1 MPRLR
6 LDSHRAALLVLVLL
20 PAVWWH
26 PLLLGQLPDFMDTVT
41 QLYPM
46 RVAAAEQIRSGTLPL
61 WLPNIFSGTPLL
73 ANPQISVLYPPQLLF
88 YLAPGPL
95 TNGLICLFH
104 YILAGWGA
112 YFLVRRLTAGGVVP
126 ALFAAVT
133 FQFGAM
139 LVSRIALTPHLYTTA
154 WIPWMLWACEPAVRE
169 RGLLPGRSSVLVA
182 LFLALQILAGS
193 PQITYYTALALVV
206 VWLGWG
212 AVACRSR
219 RAVVELLVRG
229 ALTGLL
235 AALLASA
242 QLLPTLEFLR
252 ESERSPI
259 RLERLQEQALGG
271 GFLWR
276 ALVGFTGPEIEDTDS
291 INAIGPG
298 AMLLALLALAA
309 RRRRRVVL
317 TLWAIS
323 ILGYL
328 LSLGVLAAFWKAVLP
343 LWGSFHAPRRALI
356 LWSVCGPI
364 LAGVGVHRLAV
375 LWRARRWSP
384 SALGILLVALTA
396 GTWWM
401 LPRLERVFTTEER
414 FRPDPRIVEAIGDA
428 RFLALDPNFAYSYD
442 SRRPDYGVSMMPD
455 LACWHG
461 THDVNGY
468 DPLVVQRYARA
479 RNVACFPTGLF
490 YPSHGVYFS
499 NPASPLLRLLNVEY
513 LVGRYDLYDPGR
525 LIPGVH
531 VDSRAVGE
539 LLEPVVEDDFWPLY
553 RYRDARPL
561 AWTVER
567 VLARSDALGALTA
580 ALDLIEPH
588 RVAFVEELLEFASPP
603 APPLTVERLDARR
616 FRLRFAEPL
625 RQETLT
631 VVSTVWMPGWRAR
644 AAGGESLG
652 TLPVNGLLVG
662 VLVPAGTSD
671 VVVSYLPG
679 SALRGLGLSLAGLL
693 AAFALARRKPFE
705 KAEAGGRNSGR

>member
-1 MPRLR
+1 
-6 LDSHRAALLVLVLL
+6 
-20 PAVWWH
+20 
-26 PLLLGQLPDFMDTVT
+26 MDTVT

-46 RVAAAEQIRSGTLPL
+46 RVAAAEQIRSGTPPL

-73 ANPQISVLYPPQLLF
+73 ANPQISVLYPPQVLF
-88 YLAPGPL
+88 YLAPGPT
-95 TNGLICLFH
+95 TNGLVCLFH
-104 YILAGWGA
+104 YVLAGWGA
-112 YFLVRRLTAGGVVP
+112 YFLVRRLTGGGVLP

-154 WIPWMLWACEPAVRE
+154 WIPWMLWACERAVRE
-169 RGLLPGRSSVLVA
+169 HGVLPGRSSVLVA
-182 LFLALQILAGS
+182 VFLAFQILAGS
-193 PQITYYTALALVV
+193 PQISYYTALALVV
-206 VWLGWG
+206 VWVGWG
-212 AVACRSR
+212 AAECRSR
-219 RAVVELLVRG
+219 RALWELLVRG

-252 ESERSPI
+252 ESARTPI

-271 GFLWR
+271 GFVWR

-298 AMLLALLALAA
+298 AMLLALVALLA
-309 RRRRRVVL
+309 RRRRRLVL
-317 TLWAIS
+317 TLWGVS

-364 LAGVGVHRLAV
+364 LAGVGAHQLAV
-375 LWRARRWSP
+375 LWRARGWP
-384 SALGILLVALTA
+384 PTAFVGLLVVLTT

-401 LPRLERVFTTEER
+401 LPRLERVFTTPDR
-414 FRPDPRIVEAIGDA
+414 FRPDTRIVEAIGEA
-428 RFLALDPNFAYSYD
+428 RFLALDPGFAYSYD

-461 THDVNGY
+461 TYDVNGY
-468 DPLVVQRYARA
+468 DPLVVQRYAHA
-479 RNVACFPTGLF
+479 RNVACSSTGVF
-490 YPSHGVYFS
+490 YPSHGVFLS
-499 NPASPLLRLLNVEY
+499 NPASTLLRILNVEY

-531 VDSRAVGE
+531 VDRRMVGE
-539 LLEPVVEDDFWPLY
+539 LLEPVIEDDFWPLY

-567 VLARSDALGALTA
+567 VVGRPNALGALTA
-580 ALDLIEPH
+580 ALDQAEPH
-588 RVAFVEELLEFASPP
+588 RVAFVEDMLEFASPP
-603 APPLTVERLDARR
+603 APPLAVERLDARR

-625 RQETLT
+625 RQETMA

-644 AAGGESLG
+644 SAGGESLG
-652 TLPVNGLLVG
+652 TLPANGLLVG
-662 VLVPAGTSD
+662 VLVPAGANE

-679 SALRGLGLSLAGLL
+679 SVLRGVGLSLAGLL
-693 AAFALARRKPFE
+693 AALALVRRKPFE
-705 KAEAGGRNSGR
+705 KAEVAGKNSAR